1 MVFLPGIKTLS
12 FSVLASVGL
21 QEIDCYVFN
30 AFLRTVSEC
39 YLPCA
44 DKRAGGRSQRS
55 WLGCCCG
62 QSAICRPL
70 LRAGNLESRAWEL
83 FGLQKLLFLAS
94 CCFLV
99 GAM

>member
-12 FSVLASVGL
+12 FYVLASVGL
-21 QEIDCYVFN
+21 QEIDCFVFN
-30 AFLRTVSEC
+30 VILRPVLEC

-55 WLGCCCG
+55 QCGCCCG

-70 LRAGNLESRAWEL
+70 LPAGDLQSRAWQL
-83 FGLQKLLFLAS
+83 LLLQKLLFLAS
-94 CCFLV
+94 CCF
-99 GAM
+99 